1 MRVFFVGLGFGEEPS
16 TQTGDTGRFPELRYI
31 GAEEWNSLPL
41 LASRGIRSEA
51 LTMTDETG

>member
-1 MRVFFVGLGFGEEPS
+1 MGVKFVGLVSAS
-16 TQTGDTGRFPELRYI
+16 TQTGDTGRSPEQRYI
-31 GAEEWNSLPL
+31 GAKEWSSLPL